1 MWQKLNNLIASLRS
15 YPSLSPDIA
24 LRRQINRQ
32 LKHRHRPA
40 LSAEA
45 WYYTYWQHYP
55 TPQPFSKDLVL
66 FVYSR
71 LQDYSGIELGRVH
84 PRDRLQEDLKFP
96 LVCWFDWALAFC
108 DDFCLTFGTDI
119 SDDFNEETF
128 TTLADLMLFLQQ
140 NVLAMDSL
148 PSQ

>member
-1 MWQKLNNLIASLRS
+1 MWPKLKNLLASLRS

-32 LKHRHRPA
+32 LRNRPA

-45 WYYTYWQHYP
+45 WYRTCWQGYP
-55 TPQPFSKDLVL
+55 APKPLSKDLVL

-71 LQDYSGIELGRVH
+71 LQDYSGLELGRVR

-96 LVCWFDWALAFC
+96 LICWFDWALAFC

-119 SDDFNEETF
+119 SDCFDEATF
-128 TTLADLMLFLQQ
+128 TTLADLMVFLQQ
-140 NVLAMDSL
+140 NMLAMDSL